1 MNKGVF
7 SMKKGSV
14 TMRQWMLIF
23 VLLIITVLINE
34 LGTTLFPTIKMY
46 KYASVVTFLVAMVL
60 IFVLF
65 KKTEQTAKELHN
77 LEQRE
82 KNVFDTLD
90 VAIWSHNLKTNTLL
104 ITPGIEK
111 LYGYSSEEFY
121 RDFDLWKKVIHP
133 EDLDILYEREQKIK
147 LGEAA
152 TSEYR
157 IIRPDGEVRWI
168 QDSGYP
174 TIDEYGNFVDFN
186 SVLFDITNRKE
197 SENRY
202 RSLVEM
208 SPDFVA
214 VVSRGRIDYINE
226 AGSRLLG
233 ASKPCELTGL
243 SAKQFTP
250 EEVIEEIQRKEMAT
264 LGGKSEPIRLEFQ
277 LKRLD
282 GLSVEVEMSAMPILL
297 GGRIA
302 TQVVGRDITE
312 RKKAE
317 MTIQHMAF
325 YDTLTGI
332 PNRNM
337 FKKHLNE
344 VLNFNRK
351 EKVAVLF
358 LDLDRFKS
366 INDTKGHSTGDL
378 LLQKVAKRLQNAVQ
392 TEGMVSRQGGDE
404 FIILIENT
412 NNDQAIEVTLRILT
426 EFSSPFEL
434 NGEEYFVTSSIG
446 ISIYPTDGMD
456 QETLIKNA
464 GTAMYVA
471 KGRGKN
477 KFQFYSAN
485 FNGNSNHKMELEN
498 GLRKALEQNQLSLY
512 YQPQIELTTGQ
523 VVGFEALLRWE
534 HPKFGMISPDEF
546 IPLAEETGLIVP
558 IGKWVLKTAC
568 EQNKAWQK
576 AGLTAVT
583 VAVNISVCQFQDEN
597 FVDFV
602 INALDDTELD
612 PEYLELEITE
622 SVMQDLE
629 KSKHLLNEL
638 KKLGV
643 SLAIDDF
650 GTGYSSLSYLRHL
663 PIDKIKI
670 DKSFVDDILYH
681 SNQGLMVKTIID
693 MGNHLQFSVIAEGIE
708 LKEQLDFLE
717 QNECKIGQGYYFSQ
731 PLPAE
736 QIEDFLK
743 RMSIVEVL

>member
-1 MNKGVF
+1 MNKGVI

-23 VLLIITVLINE
+23 ALLIITVLFNE
-34 LGTTLFPTIKMY
+34 LGTSLFPTIKMY
-46 KYASVVTFLVAMVL
+46 KYVSVATFLAAMAL
-60 IFVLF
+60 IFFLF
-65 KKTEQTAKELHN
+65 KKTEQTAKELRN
-77 LEQRE
+77 LEQRV

-90 VAIWSHNLKTNTLL
+90 VAIWSHDLKSNTLL

-111 LYGYSSEEFY
+111 LYGYSLEEFY

-133 EDLDILYEREQKIK
+133 EDLDVLYEREQKIK
-147 LGEAA
+147 SGEAA

-174 TIDEYGNFVDFN
+174 TLNEHGDFNDFN
-186 SVLFDITNRKE
+186 SVLFDITDRKE
-197 SENRY
+197 SEDRY

-214 VVSRGRIDYINE
+214 VVNRGKIDYINE
-226 AGSRLLG
+226 AGCKLLG
-233 ASKPCELTGL
+233 ASKPCELIGL
-243 SAKQFTP
+243 PAEQFTLK
-250 EEVIEEIQRKEMAT
+250 EIIEEIKNWEIPKT
-264 LGGKSEPIRLEFQ
+264 SGKSEPMRFEFQ

-282 GLSVEVEMSAMPILL
+282 GLSIDVEMSAMPILL

-337 FKKHLNE
+337 IKKHLNE
-344 VLNFNRK
+344 VLIK
-351 EKVAVLF
+351 HKKDMVAVLF

-404 FIILIENT
+404 FVILIENT
-412 NNDQAIEVTLRILT
+412 NKDKATEMSKRILD
-426 EFSSPFEL
+426 EFSNPFEL

-446 ISIYPTDGMD
+446 ISMYPMDGMD

-471 KGRGKN
+471 KGLGKN
-477 KFQFYSAN
+477 KFQFYAAN
-485 FNGNSNHKMELEN
+485 FNGNSIHKMELEN
-498 GLRKALEQNQLSLY
+498 GLRKALEQNQLVLY

-523 VVGFEALLRWE
+523 VVGFEALLRWM
-534 HPKFGMISPDEF
+534 HPKFGMISPEEF

-568 EQNKAWQK
+568 EQNQAWQN
-576 AGLTAVT
+576 AGLKAAT
-583 VAVNISVCQFQDEN
+583 VAVNISVCQFQDEH
-597 FVDFV
+597 FVDSV
-602 INALDDTELD
+602 ICVLDETGLD
-612 PEYLELEITE
+612 PEFLELEITE
-622 SVMQDLE
+622 SVMQNID
-629 KSKHLLNEL
+629 KSKIILNKL

-643 SLAIDDF
+643 SIAIDDF
-650 GTGYSSLSYLRHL
+650 GTGYSSLSYLRYL

-708 LKEQLDFLE
+708 LKEQLSFLQ
-717 QNECKIGQGYYFSQ
+717 QNECNIGQGYYFSQ
-731 PLPAE
+731 PLPVE
-736 QIEDFLK
+736 RMEDYLRIYEFN
-743 RMSIVEVL
+743 VL